1 MNRPQGKEI
10 ERSDFMKTHEK
21 KLYIKRLESG
31 HLVTNVPRQVISHS
45 PGGFEIGYNGCG
57 PADFA
62 LNALLMVTTRKQLA
76 WRYYQDFKR
85 QWVAQ
90 LPHEGGSIDITT
102 VRRWLYRRIRITRQ
116 TKYEGELV

>member
-1 MNRPQGKEI
+1 
-10 ERSDFMKTHEK
+10 MKTHEK
-21 KLYIKRLESG
+21 NLYIKRLSSG
-31 HLVTNVPRQVISHS
+31 YLITNVPRRIISHS

-62 LNALLMVTTRKQLA
+62 LNALLMVTTKEQIA

-90 LPHEGGSIDITT
+90 LPHEGGSIKIST
-102 VRRWLYRRIRITRQ
+102 VRQWLFRRIRAARHTQQKER
-116 TKYEGELV
+116 TV